1 CACFWCNRSC
11 ENCRCSAFQ
20 TKGMKKHLVVFD
32 FDHTIIDANSDLYIR
47 KLAPNGELPSEIKE
61 RYSPKGWTPFMRAV
75 FHFLYDC
82 QVQPDDI
89 LDCLLEINF
98 VDGIIDLLKQLHK
111 AGGYEVII
119 ISDSN
124 SVFIE
129 HIMQVISVSYRQH
142 VNVESGRGGT
152 ICVGI
157 ILVRFRHRRISVNL
171 CKGAIMEEF
180 LDRRRRQGVDF
191 DHVSYVGDGN
201 NDLCPCLRLRTS
213 DLVFPRLDYPLAK
226 LLNKDPGRVK
236 AKVSPWRSGLD
247 IADVLLNDGVA
258 APAAT

>member
-1 CACFWCNRSC
+1 MHRKS
-11 ENCRCSAFQ
+11 Q

-32 FDHTIIDANSDLYIR
+32 FDHTIIDENSDLYIR
-47 KLAPNGELPSEIKE
+47 KLAPNGELPPEIKE

-129 HIMQVISVSYRQH
+129 HIMQASGVRPLVHEIFTNFAHFDANGCLQISEYHTQNWCQLS
-142 VNVESGRGGT
+142 
-152 ICVGI
+152 
-157 ILVRFRHRRISVNL
+157 SVNL

-236 AKVSPWRSGLD
+236 ARVSPWRSGLD